1 MERIQ
6 TMMTDQAKQQ
16 QDLMAIQA
24 QQQKEMMLQ
33 AFNQHMLAAV
43 AQLQLPLAGDEGVE
57 HSAAASAP
65 ADGSGTTSFTRGA
78 AGQRGPG

>member
-6 TMMTDQAKQQ
+6 IMMADQAKQQ
-16 QDLMAIQA
+16 QEL
-24 QQQKEMMLQ
+24 MLQ

-43 AQLQLPLAGDEGVE
+43 AQLQLPLAGDEG
-57 HSAAASAP
+57 AAASAAATAP
-65 ADGSGTTSFTRGA
+65 AEGSGTTSVISGA

>member
-6 TMMTDQAKQQ
+6 TMMSDQAKQQ
-16 QDLMAIQA
+16 QEL
-24 QQQKEMMLQ
+24 MLQ

-57 HSAAASAP
+57 NPAAASAP
-65 ADGSGTTSFTRGA
+65 ADGSGTTSLISGA